1 MATRDQCVSLHP
13 HFAVPGNNLDAFKL
27 LCEKFVAQTSTE
39 PKCLCY
45 GFSFNG
51 GEVHCREGYE
61 DADGLLA
68 HLDNVKLLLDE
79 ALTLAQVIRLE
90 VHGTEDEL
98 AKLREP
104 LAAFNPAFFVLKYGI
119 RRESPTTAATV
130 RA

>member
-1 MATRDQCVSLHP
+1 MPTIDRCVSLHP
-13 HFAVPGNNLDAFKL
+13 YFAVPENNLDAFKL

-39 PKCLCY
+39 PRCLYY

-68 HLDNVKLLLDE
+68 HLDNVKSLLDE

-90 VHGTEDEL
+90 VHGPEDEL

-119 RRESPTTAATV
+119 RRESPATV
-130 RA
+130 ANVSG

>member
-1 MATRDQCVSLHP
+1 MPTNDRCVSLHP
-13 HFAVPGNNLDAFKL
+13 YFAVPENNLDAFKL

-39 PKCLCY
+39 PRCLYY

-68 HLDNVKLLLDE
+68 HLNNVKSLLDE

-90 VHGTEDEL
+90 VHGPEDEL

-119 RRESPTTAATV
+119 RRESPATAANV

>member
-1 MATRDQCVSLHP
+1 MTRDGCVSLHP
-13 HFAVPGNNLDAFKL
+13 YFAVPENNLHAFKV

-39 PKCLCY
+39 PKCLYY

-68 HLDNVKLLLDE
+68 HLANVKPLLDE

-104 LAAFNPAFFVLKYGI
+104 LAGLNPAFFVLRYGI
-119 RRESPTTAATV
+119 RRESPATGANV
-130 RA
+130 GA

>member
-1 MATRDQCVSLHP
+1 MPTKDECVSLHP
-13 HFAVPGNNLDAFKL
+13 YFAVPENNLDAFKQ

-39 PKCLCY
+39 PKCLYY

-68 HLDNVKLLLDE
+68 HLDNVKSLLDE
-79 ALTLAQVIRLE
+79 ALTLAKVIRLE

-98 AKLREP
+98 AKLRKP
-104 LAAFNPAFFVLKYGI
+104 LAALDPAFFVLKYGI
-119 RRESPTTAATV
+119 RRESATTVVTA
-130 RA
+130 